1 MIICRIVIAVALLLV
16 GGVSPDVSAQAMTV
30 FGANNDARACYR
42 AALVSARTSIPDSEA
57 LKRCDRALGH
67 GQLKLKNLA
76 ATYINRGVLRVKLG
90 HYKEALDDYQRAE
103 NLQPDLAETHVNRG
117 NVFYLTSSFDDAVA
131 EYSRALELDIDPA
144 QIAHVNR
151 GMSYEKLGDISKAEA
166 DYRRAVELAPQ
177 WSVAQTK
184 LESLLAR
191 QQKLQNHD

>member
-1 MIICRIVIAVALLLV
+1 MFIYRIVISVSLLLV

-30 FGANNDARACYR
+30 FGANNDARECYR
-42 AALVSARTSIPDSEA
+42 AALVSARTSIPDGEA
-57 LKRCDRALGH
+57 LKRCDRALGY

-90 HYKEALDDYQRAE
+90 YYKEALDDYQRAE

-144 QIAHVNR
+144 PIAHVNR